1 MAQLPEGL
9 VAVGGE
15 LSPRSVLAEYRR
27 GVFPW
32 YVEGQPVLWWCPDP
46 RMVFPGCEVHASRSL
61 RRRLASGEFT
71 FTLDTAFERVI
82 DACAAPRAGSD
93 GTWITAAMRAVFVR
107 LHHDGHAH
115 SIEVWRDDALVGGLY
130 GLALGRVFFGE
141 SMFSTTTDA
150 SKAALVTLAAYLKRR
165 GFALID
171 GQLENAHLVRMG
183 GQAWE
188 RRAFLTALKA
198 LAAPPD
204 PVGRWHLP

>member
-15 LSPRSVLAEYRR
+15 LSPRAVLAEYRR

-32 YVEGQPVLWWCPDP
+32 YVEGQPVLWWCPEP
-46 RMVFPGCEVHASRSL
+46 RMVFPDCEVHASRSL
-61 RRRLASGEFT
+61 RRRLARGEFT
-71 FTLDTAFERVI
+71 FSLDRAFERVI
-82 DACAAPRAGSD
+82 DACAAPRSGSD
-93 GTWITAAMRAVFVR
+93 GTWITAAMRAVFVQ
-107 LHHDGHAH
+107 LHQDGHAH
-115 SIEVWRDDALVGGLY
+115 SIEVWRDGALVGGLY

-141 SMFSTTTDA
+141 SMFSIATDA
-150 SKAALVTLAAYLKRR
+150 SKAALVTLAAYLRRR

-171 GQLENAHLVRMG
+171 GQLENDHLVRMG

-188 RRAFLTALKA
+188 RGAFLAALPT

-204 PVGRWHLP
+204 PVGHWHLP

>member
-1 MAQLPEGL
+1 M
-9 VAVGGE
+9 
-15 LSPRSVLAEYRR
+15 
-27 GVFPW
+27 
-32 YVEGQPVLWWCPDP
+32 
-46 RMVFPGCEVHASRSL
+46 
-61 RRRLASGEFT
+61 
-71 FTLDTAFERVI
+71 
-82 DACAAPRAGSD
+82 
-93 GTWITAAMRAVFVR
+93 
-107 LHHDGHAH
+107 
-115 SIEVWRDDALVGGLY
+115 
-130 GLALGRVFFGE
+130 FFGE
-141 SMFSTTTDA
+141 SMFSTATDA